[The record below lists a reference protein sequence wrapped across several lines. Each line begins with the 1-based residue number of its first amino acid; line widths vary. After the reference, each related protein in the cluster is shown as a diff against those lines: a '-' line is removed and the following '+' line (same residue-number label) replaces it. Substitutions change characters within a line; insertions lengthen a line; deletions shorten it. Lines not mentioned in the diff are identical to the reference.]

1 MLSLSPSNHLS
12 RRLHIIIQIDYQSQN
27 YEFHIPSFRYDRE
40 NSNNNNKIA
49 KKNNSIDSMEN
60 SHRKITFPFASV
72 EVRDF
77 VFFLFH
83 AIELE

>member
-1 MLSLSPSNHLS
+1 M
-12 RRLHIIIQIDYQSQN
+12 
-27 YEFHIPSFRYDRE
+27 
-40 NSNNNNKIA
+40 IA
-49 KKNNSIDSMEN
+49 KTATTTTKLRKKNNSIDSMEN